1 MTLRFRLRALPGAL
15 LGAVLFS
22 ACTDQRGAMAEATP
36 VRAADAPLAMLPGPS
51 HGQPLVFIAYGDMRF
66 TDPAELEASRPGPR
80 RALVAR
86 IATEHPAALFLNGD
100 VPWHGGVKDDYS
112 VYARETS
119 AWRERGIPVF
129 PALGNHEFSRCEVSE
144 CLENWWSAFPAQRGR
159 RWYAVALGSDVYALN
174 LDSDLSL
181 LPGSEQRAWI
191 EDQLSHLPASV
202 RFVLISLHHPPVADP
217 QPGKLADHDPR
228 PSEISL
234 ADYLGRIARTSRARF
249 IVSAG
254 HTHNY
259 ERIERDGVMYLVSGG
274 GGARPYE
281 VVRSPA
287 DLYPGTEPENFHYVR
302 FEVRGNTLSAQMV
315 RLANPDAGDVAPEW
329 QVRDQFTL
337 TARGR

>member
-202 RFVLISLHHPPVADP
+202 RFVLISLHHPPVAR
-217 QPGKLADHDPR
+217 QAGRPR
-228 PSEISL
+228 P
-234 ADYLGRIARTSRARF
+234 AA
-249 IVSAG
+249 
-254 HTHNY
+254 
-259 ERIERDGVMYLVSGG
+259 ERDLAGRLPGPDRAHVQSTLH
-274 GGARPYE
+274 RQR
-281 VVRSPA
+281 RSHPQLRA
-287 DLYPGTEPENFHYVR
+287 HRTRRSDVPGLR
-302 FEVRGNTLSAQMV
+302 WRWRASVRGRA
-315 RLANPDAGDVAPEW
+315 
-329 QVRDQFTL
+329 L
-337 TARGR
+337 TGRPVPGHGT